1 MFNINQKKASN
12 NGFIQKVKNFFFGG
26 SKDKAKYVP
35 VNNPEKAHAHT
46 HTWFSLNKAKQ
57 GHKEKKKRINRR
69 RADIAFESRRYN
81 YIHA

>member
-35 VNNPEKAHAHT
+35 VTKSVEPNGLGHA
-46 HTWFSLNKAKQ
+46 
-57 GHKEKKKRINRR
+57 GHFCGHDGQRERRKRINRR
-69 RADIAFESRRYN
+69 RNDIAFDSRRRN
-81 YIHA
+81 WGLA